1 MESKSIRN
9 NIFNLKKDITNIC
22 IGCKRNP
29 KDIRIV
35 AASKTKSIKEIS
47 LAYKSGISN
56 FGENYLQEAIPKIE
70 GLEKKDINWHFI
82 GSIQKKKCKKIALLF
97 DWVHTID
104 RVEIAEKLNEYR
116 KILPNKLNI
125 LIQINI
131 NEEKSK
137 AGINIS
143 DLKNFSDK
151 LLPFNNLEV
160 KGLMALPKQT
170 NDAILQTNNFSNL
183 YKALDQLKL
192 TFPEACELSMGMS
205 NDYPAAITQS
215 STIVRI
221 GTTIFGKR
229 V

>member
-1 MESKSIRN
+1 MLLSQCNHMESKSIRN

-137 AGINIS
+137 AAVDDLKQRGGSAFAVKADVSDYDAVENAINGIAERAGRIDILVNNAGTNVRKRPEALTPEDWHTVMDANIS
-143 DLKNFSDK
+143 SAFFCSK
-151 LLPFNNLEV
+151 
-160 KGLMALPKQT
+160 
-170 NDAILQTNNFSNL
+170 I
-183 YKALDQLKL
+183 
-192 TFPEACELSMGMS
+192 
-205 NDYPAAITQS
+205 
-215 STIVRI
+215 
-221 GTTIFGKR
+221 
-229 V
+229 